1 MTINVASMATT
12 TGVRH
17 GAVRRWY
24 ASASVTERTLAVPTT
39 IALAR
44 NAIR

>member
-1 MTINVASMATT
+1 MTINVASMELP
-12 TGVRH
+12 TGARH

-24 ASASVTERTLAVPTT
+24 ASASVTEITLVVPTT